1 MNKFGKIAWITLLSA
16 TLILAWCNTQQNN
29 EKTTSTTTQTQQT
42 TKKSNGKITLYI
54 DKNCEQAGIQQCNPN
69 IWKAQFAQILGSGN
83 KLDIEY
89 INKTTAKKLRDIVGV
104 SPVLVI
110 PADKLSL
117 FGPQAQ
123 AIKASAK
130 QVDGNYYVPLYG
142 WIPGEENLCN
152 DGKDNN
158 HDGKIDAQDPS
169 CYKMVALT
177 SKKCTKPFCSDQALK
192 NMFMGYAINIVDYS
206 STTGK
211 KLYDDLVKVNGSQ
224 YLPTFLFNK
233 KHKYVDQMKQFI
245 KEVNVDGYKY
255 QLNIPQFNYDPSIEA
270 CATNCNA
277 SPACKKLLSCNKSDK
292 PTVELFVMSHCPFGT
307 QAEKWIIPVV
317 NLLKGKINFHVKFV
331 DYSMHGKS
339 EIDENTLQYCI
350 QKEEPKKYIPYLTC
364 FLEKWDTQGCEK
376 KVWLDMKKENACIK
390 NADKEFNITKNY
402 NDQSSWVSGRFP
414 RYEVNEAWNKKYGV
428 QWSPTLVINW
438 VVVQPQD
445 RSPESYLKLICSAFK
460 NPPAECKKQIS
471 TKPYDPG
478 FGWTKSGKP
487 APAGSCGGN

>member
-1 MNKFGKIAWITLLSA
+1 MNKFGKIAWIVLLWA
-16 TLILAWCNTQQNN
+16 TIALAGCNTQQKQQVNSQ
-29 EKTTSTTTQTQQT
+29 STTKTATTQ
-42 TKKSNGKITLYI
+42 KSSWKIVLYI

-69 IWKAQFAQILGSGN
+69 IWKAQFSQILGSWN

-89 INKTTAKKLRDIVGV
+89 INKDMAKKLRDIVGV

-130 QVDGNYYVPLYG
+130 QVDGSYYVPLYG

-152 DGKDNN
+152 DWKDNN
-158 HDGKIDAQDPS
+158 NDGKIDAQDPT
-169 CYKMVALT
+169 CYKMIALT
-177 SKKCTKPFCSDQALK
+177 SKNCNKPYCAPQALK
-192 NMFMGYAINIVDYS
+192 NMFMWYYVDVVDYN
-206 STTGK
+206 STTWK
-211 KLYDDLVKVNGSQ
+211 KLYDKLVKINGKQ

-233 KHKYVDQMKQFI
+233 EHKYFDQMKQFI
-245 KEVNVDGYKY
+245 KELTGCKYKY

-277 SPACKKLLSCNKSDK
+277 SSACKKLLTCNKTDK

-307 QAEKWIIPVV
+307 QAEKGIIPVV
-317 NLLKGKINFHVKFV
+317 NLLKNKINFYVKFV
-331 DYSMHGKS
+331 DYSMHGKW

-364 FLEKWDTQGCEK
+364 FLEKWDTVWCEK
-376 KVWLDMKKENACIK
+376 KVWLDMNKINECIK
-390 NADKEFNITKNY
+390 KADKEFNIEKNY
-402 NDQSSWVSGRFP
+402 NDKTSWVSGRFP
-414 RYEVNEAWNKKYGV
+414 KYEVNEKGNLKYNV
-428 QWSPTLVINW
+428 QGSPTLVING

-460 NPPAECKKQIS
+460 NPPAECKKALS
-471 TKPYDPG
+471 TKSYDPG
-478 FGWTKSGKP
+478 FGWTQSWKP